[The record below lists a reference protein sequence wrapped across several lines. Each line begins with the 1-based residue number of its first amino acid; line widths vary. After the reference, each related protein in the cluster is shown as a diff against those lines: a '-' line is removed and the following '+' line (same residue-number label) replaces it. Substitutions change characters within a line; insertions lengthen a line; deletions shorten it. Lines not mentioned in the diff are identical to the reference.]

1 MTLRVVAAPN
11 AFKGSINALQ
21 AAEAMKQ
28 GVMAASPRCAVTC
41 VPVADGGDGLT
52 EVMQAALGG
61 ELLWATVA
69 GPRKQPVAAPFCMI
83 SSRNLAVV
91 EMARA
96 SGLALLPKTLQ
107 DPTRAT
113 TLGTGELIRAALD
126 AGAQQ
131 VIVGIGGSATC
142 DGGIGM
148 AAALGFRF
156 LDKQGAVVDP
166 VGGSLEAI
174 AAIDRQN
181 IDPRLKGLSVLVACD
196 VTNPLIGE
204 NGASAVY
211 APQKGA
217 TPEQVIQL
225 DNGLANLARIIEK
238 ELGIAIADMPGAGA
252 AGGLGG
258 GLRAFVDAELKP
270 GIDLVIDLLK
280 LNEHIAGADL
290 VLTGEG
296 RIDGQTRFNKAP
308 AGVARSAKAAGVPCI
323 AICGGAG
330 EGIEALY
337 EIGIDAVFTICN
349 GPQTLAEAMQAAA
362 ALLTRQTEQVVR
374 AFLSGRLKGRAV

>member
-28 GVMAASPRCAVTC
+28 GVLAASPRCAVTC

-61 ELLWATVA
+61 KLLCATVA
-69 GPRKQPVAAPFCMI
+69 GTRKQPVAAPFCMC

-107 DPTRAT
+107 DPTRT
-113 TLGTGELIRAALD
+113 TTMGTGELIRAALD

-174 AAIDRQN
+174 ATIDRQN
-181 IDPRLKGLSVLVACD
+181 VDPRL
-196 VTNPLIGE
+196 
-204 NGASAVY
+204 
-211 APQKGA
+211 
-217 TPEQVIQL
+217 
-225 DNGLANLARIIEK
+225 
-238 ELGIAIADMPGAGA
+238 
-252 AGGLGG
+252 
-258 GLRAFVDAELKP
+258 
-270 GIDLVIDLLK
+270 
-280 LNEHIAGADL
+280 
-290 VLTGEG
+290 
-296 RIDGQTRFNKAP
+296 
-308 AGVARSAKAAGVPCI
+308 
-323 AICGGAG
+323 
-330 EGIEALY
+330 
-337 EIGIDAVFTICN
+337 
-349 GPQTLAEAMQAAA
+349 
-362 ALLTRQTEQVVR
+362 
-374 AFLSGRLKGRAV
+374 